1 MFLLCL
7 VVQIAVREFVTV
19 GFKFRKNSCILTK
32 FNIRKNSSKFIAL
45 FWSYVYIDNGVFFL
59 KNPQATTKCDAE
71 SNWSTCD
78 FIHCKIEKKTGQQR

>member
-19 GFKFRKNSCILTK
+19 GFKFRKNSCILAK
-32 FNIRKNSSKFIAL
+32 FNIRKNSSKFY
-45 FWSYVYIDNGVFFL
+45 SGVTFTSTTAFFF
-59 KNPQATTKCDAE
+59 KNSQATTKCDAE